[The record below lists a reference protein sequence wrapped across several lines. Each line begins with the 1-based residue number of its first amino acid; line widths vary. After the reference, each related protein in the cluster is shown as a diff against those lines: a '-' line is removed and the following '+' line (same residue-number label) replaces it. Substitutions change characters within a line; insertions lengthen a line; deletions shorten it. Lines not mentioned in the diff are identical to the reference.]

1 LTTAFEHTQKEKLL
15 HRSETETKLAVVVAV
30 VVAAANVDQIASY
43 KVVYQVF

>member
-1 LTTAFEHTQKEKLL
+1 LTTAFEHTQKEKL
-15 HRSETETKLAVVVAV
+15 HRSETETKLVVV